1 MEVLYSVQLRDLEM
15 KSTNRKQ
22 DVKILQ
28 ALLNAWNF
36 NCGKV
41 DGIFG
46 VRTLDALLNFK
57 KKVGLERSDKVNMT
71 VWNKLFNYGG
81 N

>member
-1 MEVLYSVQLRDLEM
+1 MDVFYSVQLKDLEM
-15 KSTNRKQ
+15 KARSQ

-36 NCGKV
+36 DCGKA
-41 DGIFG
+41 DGIYG
-46 VRTLDALLNFK
+46 VKTLDALLKFK
-57 KKVGLERSDKVNMT
+57 KKVGLEQTDKVNMT

>member
-1 MEVLYSVQLRDLEM
+1 MDVFYSVQLKDLEM
-15 KSTNRKQ
+15 KARSQ

-28 ALLNAWNF
+28 ALLNAWGF
-36 NCGKV
+36 ECGKA
-41 DGIFG
+41 DGIYG
-46 VRTLDALLNFK
+46 VKTLDALLNFK